1 MSVPPSAV
9 AAPLSSDVGLAHAD
23 QAARLRSMAAGTA
36 RPVPLRGERESGR
49 VDSGADRSGWPRV
62 VAIASGKGG
71 VGKTSVSVNL
81 SIALARRGLR
91 VTLVDGDLGTANI
104 DVVCG
109 MSPARRLDA
118 AIGGRSGR
126 SGAPALDALS
136 IPTPFGFRLIP
147 GAAATTR
154 AADLGPAG
162 CRELAA
168 GLGTLSSE
176 ADVVVVDAG
185 AGIGVGVRSWMHA
198 SDLPLIVATPEPAS
212 IADAYGLMK
221 CLRLEELRSIRAM
234 SLLLNQVGGRAEVQ
248 RVTERLGAVT
258 SRFLG
263 IELGLLGAISW
274 DRDMI
279 LAART
284 RCPFLHGSGRSRA
297 RSEFA
302 DLAGAV
308 AERVGVPAPAMR
320 KVRTGR

>member
-9 AAPLSSDVGLAHAD
+9 AAPPSPDVGLAHAD
-23 QAARLRSMAAGTA
+23 QAARLRSLAAGTA
-36 RPVPLRGERESGR
+36 RPIPPRAEREVGR
-49 VDSGADRSGWPRV
+49 TDLGADRTGWPRV
-62 VAIASGKGG
+62 IAIASGKGG
-71 VGKTSVSVNL
+71 VGKTSISVNL

-118 AIGGRSGR
+118 AIGSRPGR

-136 IPTPFGFRLIP
+136 LPTPFGFRLVP

-154 AADLGPAG
+154 AADLGPVG

-168 GLGTLSSE
+168 GLGALGGE

-185 AGIGVGVRSWMHA
+185 AGIGVGVRSWMHV

-221 CLRLEELRSIRAM
+221 CLRLEELRAIPSM

-263 IELGLLGAISW
+263 IQLGLIGSISW

-284 RCPFLHGSGRSRA
+284 RSPFLHGSGRSRA

-302 DLAGAV
+302 DLAETV
-308 AERVGVPAPAMR
+308 AIRAGVPAPAMQ